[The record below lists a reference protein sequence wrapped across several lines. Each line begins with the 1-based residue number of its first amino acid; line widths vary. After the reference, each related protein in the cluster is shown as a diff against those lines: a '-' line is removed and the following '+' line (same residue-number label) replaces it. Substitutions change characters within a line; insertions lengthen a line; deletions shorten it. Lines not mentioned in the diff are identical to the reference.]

1 MRRPNL
7 IEPGMK
13 YYMDYAL
20 ESSNN
25 YKKQMYNTI
34 FNGTLFLLFIGLF
47 SLFLYYRYNN
57 RPTVEEK
64 DVEKRIKTQKI
75 IEKVRSLNHQFS
87 QPNPNVFQE
96 KYSKDAGSDTYS
108 DNNTMERKL
117 ANNPYII
124 TNLPPLKF
132 M

>member
-1 MRRPNL
+1 
-7 IEPGMK
+7 MK

-34 FNGTLFLLFIGLF
+34 FNGTLFLLFVGLF
-47 SLFLYYRYNN
+47 SLFLWYRYKN
-57 RPTVEEK
+57 RPTAEEK
-64 DVEKRIKTQKI
+64 EVEIRVKTQKI

-96 KYSKDAGSDTYS
+96 KYSNDTS
-108 DNNTMERKL
+108 GDVNPMERKL
-117 ANNPYII
+117 ANDPYII

>member
-1 MRRPNL
+1 
-7 IEPGMK
+7 MK

-34 FNGTLFLLFIGLF
+34 FNGTLFLLFVGLF
-47 SLFLYYRYNN
+47 SLFLWYRYKN
-57 RPTVEEK
+57 RPTAEEK
-64 DVEKRIKTQKI
+64 EVEIRVKTQKI

-96 KYSKDAGSDTYS
+96 KYSNDTNNGTYS
-108 DNNTMERKL
+108 DNNPMERKL
-117 ANNPYII
+117 ANDPYII

>member
-13 YYMDYAL
+13 YYMDHAL
-20 ESSNN
+20 ESSHH

-34 FNGTLFLLFIGLF
+34 FNGTLCLLFFGTF
-47 SLFLYYRYNN
+47 SLFLYYRYKN
-57 RPTVEEK
+57 RPTAEEK
-64 DVEKRIKTQKI
+64 EVEKRIKTQKI

-96 KYSKDAGSDTYS
+96 KYL
-108 DNNTMERKL
+108 NNTSGDVDSMEHNL
-117 ANNPYII
+117 AEDPYII
-124 TNLPPLKF
+124 TSLPPLKF

>member
-1 MRRPNL
+1 
-7 IEPGMK
+7 MK

-34 FNGTLFLLFIGLF
+34 FNGTLFLLFVGLF
-47 SLFLYYRYNN
+47 SLFLWYRYKN
-57 RPTVEEK
+57 RPTAEEK
-64 DVEKRIKTQKI
+64 EVEKRVKTQKI

-96 KYSKDAGSDTYS
+96 KYLNGTFSDV
-108 DNNTMERKL
+108 NPMERKL
-117 ANNPYII
+117 ANDPYII